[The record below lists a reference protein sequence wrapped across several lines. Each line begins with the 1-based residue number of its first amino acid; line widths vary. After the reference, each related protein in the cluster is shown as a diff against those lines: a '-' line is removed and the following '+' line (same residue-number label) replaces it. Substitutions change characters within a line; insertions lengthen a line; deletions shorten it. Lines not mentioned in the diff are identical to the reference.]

1 MPPFVSRPL
10 AFFFSG
16 MTLFARAQTAP
27 VVPTFQAPNP
37 STATAQAAVAPA
49 LGALTPKQV
58 NNLAALGQ
66 VWGFLKYFHPAVAA
80 GQRDWDAEFLRQLPA
95 VLACRSAD
103 ARSRL
108 LSAWVTSLGPVP
120 TCSTCATPPTQPV
133 RLVPNLRWARDAKR
147 FSASLRQQLN
157 FIEANRYQGTS
168 YYVTQKG
175 STTLFP
181 HEEAYTE
188 PTLPTQGLRLLG
200 LCRY

>member
-1 MPPFVSRPL
+1 M
-10 AFFFSG
+10 
-16 MTLFARAQTAP
+16 
-27 VVPTFQAPNP
+27 
-37 STATAQAAVAPA
+37 
-49 LGALTPKQV
+49 